1 MDVNELT
8 ADELRKLA
16 DEKSLEAERVIDV
29 DGLTVTVNPERCKSW
44 KAFRIMSSVSGEF
57 NLDTLAAMFDLV
69 ELVTDVNEQIIVE
82 HCGGD
87 DASLEAVAGTVS
99 KIVAECYPKN

>member
-57 NLDTLAAMFDLV
+57 SLETLGAMFDLV
-69 ELVTDVNEQIIVE
+69 ELVTDVDEQTIVD

-87 DASLEAVAGTVS
+87 DASLEAVAGMVS

>member
-16 DEKSLEAERVIDV
+16 DEKSNTATRTVDV
-29 DGLTVTVNPERCKSW
+29 GGLIVHVDTERCKSW
-44 KAFRIMSSVSGEF
+44 KAFRIMSGINGEF
-57 NLDTLAAMFDLV
+57 DISTLSAMFDLI
-69 ELVTDVNEQIIVE
+69 ELVTDVDEDKIVE

-87 DASLEAVAGTVS
+87 DASLEAVAKTVS
-99 KIVAECYPKN
+99 EIVAECYPKN